1 MRIGG
6 SKTARTLV
14 PPVMSNRIRI
24 WLTRGEYLSLVDWAC
39 ALSCPGVE
47 DRFFARC
54 SDGKCEIAFRARDIR
69 ALGACVRRTVVE
81 PVAADIAKVVL
92 GACVRRTVVEP
103 VAADIAKVVLDQFLA
118 GALPGAYELTLVHR
132 YYAEPPAS
140 ASELQRAFAV
150 EGQNAPRVIVKPL
163 PEGADLAALHSD
175 WSRRASNSH
184 LKLLAYWVVNLA
196 LSGAVLHLLYRAI
209 GWVRNRRSPT
219 VQH

>member
-1 MRIGG
+1 MDHSGLRKAVHISLALGFF
-6 SKTARTLV
+6 A
-14 PPVMSNRIRI
+14 
-24 WLTRGEYLSLVDWAC
+24 LSASAW
-39 ALSCPGVE
+39 ALSCFGVE

-69 ALGACVRRTVVE
+69 APGACVRRTVVE
-81 PVAADIAKVVL
+81 PVAADV
-92 GACVRRTVVEP
+92 
-103 VAADIAKVVLDQFLA
+103 AKVVLDQFLA

-184 LKLLAYWVVNLA
+184 LKLLAYWVVNLV